1 MISVS
6 LANESQLST
15 QFSEASEQLL
25 GELRLSAALA
35 KTDPVEATHQTRK
48 LLKRFRSTVKLLR
61 FCGSEEL
68 YNSVN
73 TQFRDWGRGF
83 SDLRDVHVRDL
94 LLTEFSEAQDFSNH
108 DKILAA
114 LTKINHSLL
123 KKAENQYLVKKNIF
137 QQLIK
142 EIDEVDVIHQFFDKT
157 EPRYGCIQSGL
168 EKSFQDSYQAFLT
181 ATEGVD
187 PELYHEWRKR
197 SKDIQYQFELLVD
210 ESTFEKSETFQK
222 LVQLCD
228 LLGREHDLFMLMEW
242 IETNQ
247 PIKLPASSLKSF
259 YKILQGKQEI
269 HQCIV
274 EQTGTE
280 FYNSVPND
288 FLSSVILEL
297 QHG

>member
-6 LANESQLST
+6 LADESQLSN
-15 QFSEASEQLL
+15 QFSEASEQLV

-48 LLKRFRSTVKLLR
+48 LLKRFRSIVKLLR
-61 FCGSEEL
+61 FCGSEES

-73 TQFRDWGRGF
+73 TQLRDWGRGF

-94 LLTEFSEAQDFSNH
+94 LLTEFLEAQDFSNQ
-108 DKILAA
+108 DKVLAA
-114 LTKINHSLL
+114 FAKINRTQL
-123 KKAENQYLVKKNIF
+123 KIAENQYLIKKNVF

-142 EIDEVDVIHQFFDKT
+142 KIDEVDVIHQFFDKT
-157 EPRYGCIQSGL
+157 EPRYVCIQSGL
-168 EKSFQDSYQAFLT
+168 EKSFRDSYQAFLT
-181 ATEGVD
+181 AIEGVE

-210 ESTFEKSETFQK
+210 ESTFEKSDTFQK
-222 LVQLCD
+222 LVHLCD

-242 IETNQ
+242 METNN
-247 PIKLPASSLKSF
+247 PKNLPASSLKSF
-259 YKILQGKQEI
+259 YNILQGKQETY
-269 HQCIV
+269 QRIV